1 MNLSRQG
8 VGDASEEVAPS
19 TDDEAVPDTAEHSLV
34 VTVTG
39 SDLQYARQLI
49 QQSALPEGTK
59 LSFLESALSPDEVRQ
74 RLQTE
79 PTDE

>member
-1 MNLSRQG
+1 MGTL
-8 VGDASEEVAPS
+8 SEEHAPS
-19 TDDEAVPDTAEHSLV
+19 KVDEAAPDTAEHSLV

-79 PTDE
+79 PADE